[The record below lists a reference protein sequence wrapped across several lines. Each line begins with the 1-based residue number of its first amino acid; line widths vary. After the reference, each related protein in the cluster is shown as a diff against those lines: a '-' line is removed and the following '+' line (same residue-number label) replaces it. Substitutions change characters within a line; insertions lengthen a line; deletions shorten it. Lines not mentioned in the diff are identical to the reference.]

1 MSTLVKPVGHAPK
14 KPPGFDAAAQWA
26 RLALPP
32 ISPTRQLSSSLPTIA
47 CNLSAERRREHCAH
61 ATIHKPVA
69 WRIATCARGEPCA
82 QLLPGRAL
90 RCAGRGRN
98 AGFLFL
104 PQRAPSSNMARRLP
118 SGHLGLN
125 TIREGATASGHHP
138 DARRLPE
145 AKWCTTP
152 RLHVGLN
159 AAYMALHENGTPRPR
174 DQKNV
179 TTPKAT

>member
-1 MSTLVKPVGHAPK
+1 MYMRTHIYSSKAERPPPK
-14 KPPGFDAAAQWA
+14 KKPAFDAAAQWA

-98 AGFLFL
+98 AGLLFCRNEDL
-104 PQRAPSSNMARRLP
+104 RATWQDVYQAAIWDSMQDTER
-118 SGHLGLN
+118 
-125 TIREGATASGHHP
+125 ISGHHP
-138 DARRLPE
+138 HARRLPE

-152 RLHVGLN
+152 RLHVGLQMRR
-159 AAYMALHENGTPRPR
+159 MAL
-174 DQKNV
+174 
-179 TTPKAT
+179 

>member
-1 MSTLVKPVGHAPK
+1 MSVSIELTRARRSVGKGLIHFSKAVVSPPEK
-14 KPPGFDAAAQWA
+14 KPAFDAAAQWA

-98 AGFLFL
+98 AGFLFCRNEHL
-104 PQRAPSSNMARRLP
+104 RATWQDVYQAAIWDSIRYGKEPVAIIRMLGGFPKP
-118 SGHLGLN
+118 SGVQPQG
-125 TIREGATASGHHP
+125 
-138 DARRLPE
+138 
-145 AKWCTTP
+145 CTW
-152 RLHVGLN
+152 
-159 AAYMALHENGTPRPR
+159 
-174 DQKNV
+174 D
-179 TTPKAT
+179 